1 MIEQDLIISKEVF
14 NTLRRVNGQLCFH
27 SDGSIKLK
35 IGRVELAI
43 NKEDIVGSK
52 IELATLLQAVK
63 DSFDCERRKSLFN
76 ILRRILNGQAAKD
89 KKPE

>member
-1 MIEQDLIISKEVF
+1 MIEQDLIISKEAF
-14 NTLRRVNGQLCFH
+14 NTLKRVNGQLCFYP
-27 SDGSIKLK
+27 DESIKLK

-43 NKEDIVGSK
+43 KKEDIVGSK

-63 DSFDCERRKSLFN
+63 DSFDCEKRKSLFN
-76 ILRRILNGQAAKD
+76 ILKRVLNGQTVKD